1 MAAIFQHFEN
11 AILQLGGIMRVQ
23 AFFLQAENCLAIVF
37 LGQNIHRLVPG
48 LKAVAAHP
56 LEGVSARFVHQ
67 KRTEPCWMQCYRL
80 TSWDRLEA
88 AGALVL
94 NRMRALFLSEVLGLL
109 RVCFTLGANGLV
121 KRDQPGAKQFNAG
134 AAIHGP
140 FKCLQPIDLS
150 FRLSICGRPAPRKLL
165 GSALIRSLASI
176 CPAYCSAST

>member
-1 MAAIFQHFEN
+1 MATIFQHFEN

-37 LGQNIHRLVPG
+37 FGQNIHRLVPG

-94 NRMRALFLSEVLGLL
+94 NRMRALFLGVVARIQLCPGVWAGGGGRRRVLKLPSGFPSDAEQAQ
-109 RVCFTLGANGLV
+109 RRSSA
-121 KRDQPGAKQFNAG
+121 
-134 AAIHGP
+134 
-140 FKCLQPIDLS
+140 S
-150 FRLSICGRPAPRKLL
+150 FREDEIQDQEL
-165 GSALIRSLASI
+165 GFV
-176 CPAYCSAST
+176 

>member
-109 RVCFTLGANGLV
+109 RVCFTLGANRSHGV
-121 KRDQPGAKQFNAG
+121 WI
-134 AAIHGP
+134 AASSASRLG
-140 FKCLQPIDLS
+140 
-150 FRLSICGRPAPRKLL
+150 LSIH
-165 GSALIRSLASI
+165 SI
-176 CPAYCSAST
+176 PGDDPCHSITIAKN